1 MQMAAPGSMTAAP
14 EQLADRA
21 IFYKHQ
27 DADLYPTLT
36 YVLGRTIALVPQVD
50 HNMLYHCVM

>member
-1 MQMAAPGSMTAAP
+1 MTAAP

-27 DADLYPTLT
+27 DADFYPTVS
-36 YVLGRTIALVPQVD
+36 YVLGRSISMIPQVSR
-50 HNMLYHCVM
+50 NVLMNKKI